1 MPSWMTTLS
10 MMTSLRRT
18 TMMAPPRVY
27 PATATAVLTTRTVL
41 NLMKMRKMMTII
53 TGKKPV

>member
-1 MPSWMTTLS
+1 
-10 MMTSLRRT
+10 MTSQRRRT
-18 TMMAPPRVY
+18 MRMPPRVY
-27 PATATAVLTTRTVL
+27 PATAVLTTRTVL

>member
-1 MPSWMTTLS
+1 
-10 MMTSLRRT
+10 MTSLRRR
-18 TMMAPPRVY
+18 TMLMPRVY
-27 PATATAVLTTRTVL
+27 PATAVLTTRMVL